1 VIPHVLASNGDLA
14 LKNSVHLPKQKSLVL
29 RVRLET
35 LRARSP
41 KIGILPGESTN
52 IPGPVQIYLNGLLTT
67 ESFCSAVGQH
77 CQGQSGQDDKQ
88 NRITPGGGV
97 KIGWRLVCSKV
108 RNVTVQWG

>member
-1 VIPHVLASNGDLA
+1 MG
-14 LKNSVHLPKQKSLVL
+14 K
-29 RVRLET
+29 
-35 LRARSP
+35 ARGKARDTSGEVA
-41 KIGILPGESTN
+41 KDGILPGESTN
-52 IPGPVQIYLNGLLTT
+52 IPGPAQIYLNGLLTT

-77 CQGQSGQDDKQ
+77 CQGQGGQEDKQ